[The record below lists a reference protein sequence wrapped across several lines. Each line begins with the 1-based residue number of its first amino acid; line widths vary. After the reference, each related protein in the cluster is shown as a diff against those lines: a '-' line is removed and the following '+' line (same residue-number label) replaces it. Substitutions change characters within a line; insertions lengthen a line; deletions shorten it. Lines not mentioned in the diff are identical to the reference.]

1 MHGEPP
7 NNEELKQMQKWD
19 EPLRLLTIN
28 QLISIVALCIVRGKI
43 DHPTAMIKALLKHD
57 KHSG

>member
-19 EPLRLLTIN
+19 EPLRRLSIN
-28 QLISIVALCIVRGKI
+28 QLVSIVALCIVRGKI
-43 DHPTAMIKALLKHD
+43 DHPAAIMKALLKND
-57 KHSG
+57 KP